1 MDEITTVGLDIAKQ
15 VFQVH
20 GVTGDGRVV
29 VRRSMRRSEVI
40 RFFSKLPRCL
50 VGLEASGG
58 AHYWARELE
67 ALGHDARL
75 IPPGYVKPYVKRGK
89 TDAIDAEAICE
100 AVSRPTMR
108 FVPIKTIDSQAGQMA
123 LRSRDLLVR
132 QRTQTINALRGHL
145 AELGIVAA
153 KGLAKVDALAA
164 IVLDEADERVPMFA
178 RRALSVLVDQLQ
190 SLTDRIGQLERDIVA
205 DVRASQVGRRLTTI
219 PGVGPITAATLKAL
233 APDPSAF
240 KSGRHF
246 AAWIGLTPR
255 SNSSGGKERL
265 GRISKMGNP
274 ALRSLLVAG
283 ATAVI
288 MHARRGHGMSAWLAA
303 LLGRRPPKVVA
314 IALANK
320 MARIAWVLLAKGGV
334 YNLGFREAPAAA

>member
-1 MDEITTVGLDIAKQ
+1 MEEMTIVGLDIAKQ

-20 GVTGDGRVV
+20 GIARDGRVV
-29 VRRSMRRSEVI
+29 VRRSLRRSEVL
-40 RFFSKLPRCL
+40 RFFSKLSRCV

-58 AHYWARELE
+58 AHHWAREIGL
-67 ALGHDARL
+67 LGHNVRL
-75 IPPGYVKPYVKRGK
+75 IPPNYVKPYVKRGK

-108 FVPIKTIDSQAGQMA
+108 FVPVKTIECQASQMA

-153 KGLAKVDALAA
+153 KGLAKADTLAA
-164 IVLDEADERVPMFA
+164 VVLDDADERVPMSA
-178 RRALSVLVDQLQ
+178 RKALSVLVDQLR
-190 SLTDRIGQLERDIVA
+190 SLTDRIQQLERDIVA
-205 DVRASQVGRRLTTI
+205 DVRASQTGCRLTTI
-219 PGVGPITAATLKAL
+219 PGVGPITAATLQAL
-233 APDPSAF
+233 APDPAAF
-240 KSGRHF
+240 ASGRHF

-255 SNSSGGKERL
+255 SNSSGGKERI

-288 MHARRGHGMSAWLAA
+288 MHARRGRPMSTWLRR

-320 MARIAWVLLAKGGV
+320 MARIAWALLAKGGV
-334 YNLGFREAPAAA
+334 YNRGLPATAVSA

>member
-1 MDEITTVGLDIAKQ
+1 MEEMTIVGLDIAKQ

-20 GVTGDGRVV
+20 GTTSDGRVV
-29 VRRSMRRSEVI
+29 VRRSLRRSEVL
-40 RFFSKLPRCL
+40 RFFSKLSRCV

-58 AHYWARELE
+58 AHHWAREIG
-67 ALGHDARL
+67 ALGHDVRL
-75 IPPGYVKPYVKRGK
+75 IPPSYVKPYVKRGK

-108 FVPIKTIDSQAGQMA
+108 FVPVKTIECQASQMA

-145 AELGIVAA
+145 AELGIVAG
-153 KGLAKVDALAA
+153 KGLAKVDTL
-164 IVLDEADERVPMFA
+164 ITVVLDDADERVPMSA
-178 RRALSVLVDQLQ
+178 RKALSVLVDQLR
-190 SLTDRIGQLERDIVA
+190 SLTDRIQELERDIVA
-205 DVRASQVGRRLTTI
+205 DVRASQTGRRLTTI
-219 PGVGPITAATLKAL
+219 PGVGPITAATLQAL
-233 APDPSAF
+233 APDPAAF
-240 KSGRHF
+240 SSGRHF

-255 SNSSGGKERL
+255 SNSSGGKERI

-288 MHARRGHGMSAWLAA
+288 MHARRGRAMSTWLRR
-303 LLGRRPPKVVA
+303 LLERRPPKVVA
-314 IALANK
+314 IALASK
-320 MARIAWVLLAKGGV
+320 MARIAWALLAKGGV
-334 YNLGFREAPAAA
+334 FNRDLPAMAVTA